1 MVLATRCWRNSWHVV
16 FSGMPGQSLVRKGGM
31 DDDRGCDG
39 DGNPQRIFQSDLRS
53 GWWRRGDV
61 RGWQLGG
68 RDRPREII

>member
-53 GWWRRGDV
+53 GRWR
-61 RGWQLGG
+61 
-68 RDRPREII
+68 